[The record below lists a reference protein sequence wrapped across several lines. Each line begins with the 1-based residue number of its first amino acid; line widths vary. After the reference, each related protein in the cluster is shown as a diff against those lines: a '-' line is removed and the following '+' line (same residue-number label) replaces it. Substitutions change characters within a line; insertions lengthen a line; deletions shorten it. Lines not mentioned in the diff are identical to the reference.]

1 MLYGLND
8 VTIIPTT
15 ISDIRHRAECST
27 EYEDGMLPLFAA
39 PMAGVIDE
47 YNFKKFNTNK
57 INTIV
62 PRTVAWNIRDTICRD
77 TFVAIGLEEL
87 KTLIETGPSDPE
99 QPEYICIDIANG
111 HMQEM
116 LDLCTT
122 LKAFYKDS
130 FVIMAGN
137 IANPKTLYYYIKAGI
152 DYVRLGIGSGNVCTT
167 GANTGIYYP
176 MYSLIKECYNIKTNY
191 SKSNIKLIADGG
203 FKNFDQIIKALAAG
217 ADYVMLGEIFAKS
230 EEACGKILD
239 LEVPYYEHYNN
250 NFYFSYSNNSV
261 NNTYREY
268 FGMSTKKAQQLMGIS
283 EDKLKTSEGIVKYVP
298 IEYPLSKWIENFT
311 HYLRSAMS
319 YTDSRTLQEFIGK
332 VRMEVISNQAF
343 NSFYK

>member
-1 MLYGLND
+1 
-8 VTIIPTT
+8 
-15 ISDIRHRAECST
+15 
-27 EYEDGMLPLFAA
+27 MLPLFAA

-62 PRTVAWNIRDTICRD
+62 PRTVSWNIKDTICRD

-116 LDLCTT
+116 LNLCTT
-122 LKAFYKDS
+122 LKAFYPDS
-130 FVIMAGN
+130 FIIIAGN

-239 LEVPYYEHYNN
+239 LEVPY
-250 NFYFSYSNNSV
+250 
-261 NNTYREY
+261 REY

>member
-8 VTIIPTT
+8 VAIIPTT

-27 EYEDGMLPLFAA
+27 EYEDGMLPLFAS

-47 YNFKKFNTNK
+47 YNFKKFNNNK

-62 PRTVAWNIRDTICRD
+62 PRTVSWNIKDTICRD

-116 LDLCTT
+116 LNLCTT
-122 LKAFYKDS
+122 LKAFYPDS
-130 FVIMAGN
+130 FIIIAGN

-239 LEVPYYEHYNN
+239 LEVPY
-250 NFYFSYSNNSV
+250 
-261 NNTYREY
+261 REY

>member
-8 VTIIPTT
+8 VAIIPTT
-15 ISDIRHRAECST
+15 ISDIQHRAECDT
-27 EYEDGMLPLFAA
+27 EYEDGMLPLFAS

-47 YNFKKFNTNK
+47 YNFKKFNNNK

-62 PRTVAWNIRDTICRD
+62 PRTVSWNIKDTICRD

-111 HMQEM
+111 HMREM
-116 LDLCTT
+116 LNLCTT
-122 LKAFYKDS
+122 LKAFYPDS
-130 FVIMAGN
+130 FIIIAGN

-239 LEVPYYEHYNN
+239 LEVPY
-250 NFYFSYSNNSV
+250 
-261 NNTYREY
+261 REY

>member
-57 INTIV
+57 INTVV
-62 PRTVAWNIRDTICRD
+62 PRTVSWNIRDTICRD
-77 TFVAIGLEEL
+77 TFVAIGLDEL
-87 KTLIETGPSDPE
+87 KTLVETGPSDPE
-99 QPEYICIDIANG
+99 QPEYICVDIANG

-122 LKAFYKDS
+122 LKSFYSDS
-130 FVIMAGN
+130 FIIMAGN

-176 MYSLIKECYNIKTNY
+176 MYSLIKECYKIKTNHP
-191 SKSNIKLIADGG
+191 KSNIKLIADGG

-230 EEACGKILD
+230 EEACGKIIN
-239 LEVPYYEHYNN
+239 LEIPH
-250 NFYFSYSNNSV
+250 
-261 NNTYREY
+261 REY
-268 FGMSTKKAQQLMGIS
+268 FGMSTKKAQQLMGIPK
-283 EDKLKTSEGIVKYVP
+283 DKLKTSEGIIKHVP
-298 IEYPLSKWIENFT
+298 IEYSLSEWIDNFT
-311 HYLRSAMS
+311 HYLRSTMS
-319 YTDSRTLQEFIGK
+319 YTDSRRLQEFIGK

>member
-8 VTIIPTT
+8 VAIIPTT
-15 ISDIRHRAECST
+15 ISDIRHRAECFT

-57 INTIV
+57 INTVV
-62 PRTVAWNIRDTICRD
+62 PRTVSWNIRDTICRD
-77 TFVAIGLEEL
+77 TFVAIGLDEL
-87 KTLIETGPSDPE
+87 KTLVETGPSDPE
-99 QPEYICIDIANG
+99 QPEYICVDIANG

-122 LKAFYKDS
+122 LKSFYSDS
-130 FVIMAGN
+130 FIIMAGN

-176 MYSLIKECYNIKTNY
+176 MYSLIKECYKIKTNHR
-191 SKSNIKLIADGG
+191 KSNIKLIADGG

-230 EEACGKILD
+230 EEACGKIIN
-239 LEVPYYEHYNN
+239 LEIPH
-250 NFYFSYSNNSV
+250 
-261 NNTYREY
+261 REY
-268 FGMSTKKAQQLMGIS
+268 FGMSTKKAQQLMGIPK
-283 EDKLKTSEGIVKYVP
+283 DKLKTSEGIIKHVP
-298 IEYPLSKWIENFT
+298 IEYSLSEWIDNFT
-311 HYLRSAMS
+311 HYLRSTMS